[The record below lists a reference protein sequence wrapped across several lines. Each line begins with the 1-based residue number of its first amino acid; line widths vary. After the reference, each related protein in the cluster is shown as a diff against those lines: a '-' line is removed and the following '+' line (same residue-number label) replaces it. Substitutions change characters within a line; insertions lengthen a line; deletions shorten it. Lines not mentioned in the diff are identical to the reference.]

1 MGLGP
6 QRKDSKTFG
15 TLTHPS
21 NARPY
26 LTFGTR
32 KLSRQIIP
40 SLMGV
45 NMSVTITNFLT
56 LQLVEPSLWNSIY
69 EDELVPQLFSIVTF
83 VYYVLIYLR
92 PWSSKA

>member
-1 MGLGP
+1 MG
-6 QRKDSKTFG
+6 
-15 TLTHPS
+15 

-83 VYYVLIYLR
+83 VYYTNLLKTLVI
-92 PWSSKA
+92 